1 MANIK
6 QEFLEAIDI
15 IVNQKVNNLKFDKTV
30 RGTVKEILNDD
41 YYKINIS
48 GVEYTLKYT
57 KEKLK
62 IYSLVYVLIPNN
74 DYKNMF
80 VLCKVEK

>member
-15 IVNQKVNNLKFDKTV
+15 IVNQKINNLKFDKTV

-48 GVEYTLKYT
+48 GAEYTLKYT

-62 IYSLVYVLIPNN
+62 IYSSVYVLIPNN

>member
-1 MANIK
+1 MINIK
-6 QEFLEAIDI
+6 QEILETIDI
-15 IVNQKVNNLKFDKTV
+15 IVNQKINNLKFDRTIK
-30 RGTVKEILNDD
+30 GIVKEVLEND

-48 GVEYTLKYT
+48 GAEYTLKYT

-62 IYSLVYVLIPNN
+62 ICSSVYVLIPNN

-80 VLCKVEK
+80 ILCRVEK

>member
-1 MANIK
+1 MTNIK
-6 QEFLEAIDI
+6 QEILNTIDI
-15 IVNQKVNNLKFDKTV
+15 IIEQKINNLKFDKTV

-48 GVEYTLKYT
+48 GAEYTLKYT

-62 IYSLVYVLIPNN
+62 IYSSVYVLIPNN

-80 VLCKVEK
+80 VLCSVEK